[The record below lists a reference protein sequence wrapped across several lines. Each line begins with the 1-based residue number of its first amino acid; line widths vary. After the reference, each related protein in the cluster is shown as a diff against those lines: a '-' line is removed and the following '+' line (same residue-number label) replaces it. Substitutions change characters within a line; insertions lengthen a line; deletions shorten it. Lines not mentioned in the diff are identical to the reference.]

1 MNSYKIISPFEITV
15 ESDSLK
21 NAIKKL
27 INKNYINDSNKNEY
41 SNQVIVID
49 EYNNKYNAKIEFYK
63 KYHSHSN
70 YSPKVRIHFMPTMVN
85 SVVGLP
91 VYSPPVRRMSPV
103 FMSSPIM
110 KSVASPVRMI
120 RSASP
125 VFIRSA
131 APLVTGAVA
140 VPAAVAVSTVTPGV
154 SKPIIL
160 PQPLVNPIIQ
170 IESLPEPIK
179 IKSSGTIL
187 VPPPVP
193 SFPVQQKFIDPILQ
207 IQSLPEPI
215 KIKSSDQSYSGPVLP
230 PPPVGPFPG
239 PVLPPPPRPPVG
251 PFPGPVL
258 PPPPMPPVGP
268 FPGPVLPPPPRPPV
282 GPFPGPVL
290 PPPPMPPVGPFP
302 GPVLPPPP
310 MPPVGP
316 FPGPVLPPP
325 PRPPVGPFPGPV
337 LPPPPMPPVGPFP
350 GPGIP
355 SPTPAILPSATPED
369 IIVPPR
375 PPPMPFPEPVV
386 QPPPTPT
393 PPILP
398 SPKPEDIV
406 LPPRP
411 PVMPFPEPVV
421 QPTPTPTPTPQILPA
436 PPVQQDGNLLI
447 ENDIK
452 PLMQS
457 LNAAHFKQYVEP
469 KLLKRKTTMK
479 ISHNIDTTN
488 YTDIYLTS
496 DLHADYRKLVQ
507 ILINSGLISIPSG
520 IDIYN
525 DEQIYDPKII
535 TDSTWNKRN
544 ALFIVIGDLVDGRR
558 YQNVNDKHGSFELL
572 IHLVLYNLKI
582 KAEAMNS
589 NVCFT
594 IGNHDFHSILYQ
606 RPVSKGANEL
616 FLYIHLAAY
625 RYFIDLETRSKILSK
640 FYELSP
646 YIFLNLNNNEIIC
659 VHGGLHNN
667 IGNPTLNINDLINIQ
682 NRLNSGGLSAINYD
696 MFDKQQIPDIAST
709 GLNPRDGIVD
719 GALWTRFYAEST
731 QRTEVCN
738 TIKSSGYQF
747 IIVGHC
753 PTINT
758 NNFSGIRD
766 NMINN
771 PKYTDCES
779 NNTTG
784 NKGCVVID
792 KCRDKNN
799 YPVLAFVDSALSE
812 AFRRPGV
819 DNKERQ
825 VELLHLREN
834 PAIKLGRKYNVISR
848 LSLKNSA
855 EPTDIPI

>member
-230 PPPVGPFPG
+230 P
-239 PVLPPPPRPPVG
+239 
-251 PFPGPVL
+251 
-258 PPPPMPPVGP
+258 
-268 FPGPVLPPPPRPPV
+268 
-282 GPFPGPVL
+282 
-290 PPPPMPPVGPFP
+290 
-302 GPVLPPPP
+302 
-310 MPPVGP
+310 PPVGP